1 MAAWSSV
8 TTRKIVTFDCY
19 RTLIDFDLEGATAR
33 VAGDRI
39 AEVGADSDLFMRDF
53 TAMRF
58 QAVLHGYR
66 PYREIVSGC
75 LEDVMLLHGVR
86 HRPSDGDRL
95 VEAITRFEPFPEVPD
110 ALRRLRT
117 AYDTAILSNSD
128 EDLIAHS
135 MRRIGVPF
143 DYVITSAQARA
154 YKPRP
159 EAFDHMLSVVGR
171 GPEDVIHVAQGWEYD
186 IMPTA
191 RYRGMRRVWVNRFGR
206 AGSALYQPYEEIRDL
221 SALPRL
227 LGV

>member
-1 MAAWSSV
+1 M
-8 TTRKIVTFDCY
+8 TQRKIVTFDCY

-33 VAGDRI
+33 IVGDRI
-39 AEVGADSDLFMRDF
+39 AEVGVDSDLFMRDF
-53 TAMRF
+53 ATMRF

-66 PYREIVSGC
+66 PYREIVGAC

-86 HRPSDGDRL
+86 HRPSDGDEL
-95 VEAITRFEPFPEVPD
+95 VEAITQFEPFPEVPE
-110 ALRRLRT
+110 ALRRLKT

-135 MRRIGVPF
+135 VRRIGVPF
-143 DYVITSAQARA
+143 DHVITSAQARA

-159 EAFDHMLSVVGR
+159 EAFDYMLRVVGR
-171 GPEDVIHVAQGWEYD
+171 STGDVIHVAQGWEYD

-191 RYRGMRRVWVNRFGR
+191 RYPGMRRVWVNRYGR
-206 AGSALYQPYEEIRDL
+206 RGTAAFQPYDEIPDL
-221 SALPRL
+221 GALPPL